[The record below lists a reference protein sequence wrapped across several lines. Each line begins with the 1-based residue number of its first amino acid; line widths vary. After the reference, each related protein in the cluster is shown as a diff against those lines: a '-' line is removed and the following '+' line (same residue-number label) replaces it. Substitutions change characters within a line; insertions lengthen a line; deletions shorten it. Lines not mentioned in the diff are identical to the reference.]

1 MRKSRIIL
9 AIILLILLVG
19 IGIVLPYIWKQNRQ
33 EPVPPAK
40 TQQEQPS
47 LEHTDT
53 PELIFTD
60 FEQMEQVL
68 PKDVISV
75 LKKLMPTY
83 LAFAGIREE
92 QTVTFLPE
100 ATTYPNTGSTA
111 LSFQLSDG
119 STLPVIYLSTGSFLF
134 GEEKTEL
141 TSDNTIYEKKSDS
154 DLPEITSEEIES
166 RQEGGKPDPREVQ
179 P

>member
-1 MRKSRIIL
+1 
-9 AIILLILLVG
+9 
-19 IGIVLPYIWKQNRQ
+19 
-33 EPVPPAK
+33 
-40 TQQEQPS
+40 
-47 LEHTDT
+47 
-53 PELIFTD
+53 
-60 FEQMEQVL
+60 
-68 PKDVISV
+68 
-75 LKKLMPTY
+75 MPTY
-83 LAFAGIREE
+83 LAFTGISEE

>member
-1 MRKSRIIL
+1 MYKRRVRITSNI
-9 AIILLILLVG
+9 
-19 IGIVLPYIWKQNRQ
+19 
-33 EPVPPAK
+33 
-40 TQQEQPS
+40 
-47 LEHTDT
+47 
-53 PELIFTD
+53 
-60 FEQMEQVL
+60 
-68 PKDVISV
+68 
-75 LKKLMPTY
+75 PTY
-83 LAFAGIREE
+83 LAFAGISEE

-100 ATTYPNTGSTA
+100 ATTYPNTGFTA

-166 RQEGGKPDPREVQ
+166 RQEGGKPDTREVQ

>member
-53 PELIFTD
+53 PQLTFTD
-60 FEQMEQVL
+60 FEQMEQFL
-68 PKDVISV
+68 PKDVISD
-75 LKKLMPTY
+75 LKKLIPSMRKRVIPIFRKS
-83 LAFAGIREE
+83 LPKKLNPARKAENRIQGRCSRESARK
-92 QTVTFLPE
+92 P
-100 ATTYPNTGSTA
+100 
-111 LSFQLSDG
+111 
-119 STLPVIYLSTGSFLF
+119 
-134 GEEKTEL
+134 KT
-141 TSDNTIYEKKSDS
+141 
-154 DLPEITSEEIES
+154 
-166 RQEGGKPDPREVQ
+166 
-179 P
+179 